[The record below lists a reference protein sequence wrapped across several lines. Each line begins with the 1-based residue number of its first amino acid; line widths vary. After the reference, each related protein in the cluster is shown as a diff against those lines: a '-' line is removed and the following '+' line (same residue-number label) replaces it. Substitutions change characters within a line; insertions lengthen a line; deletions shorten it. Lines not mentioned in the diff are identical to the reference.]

1 MQNEINEFV
10 TALKD
15 ANLGEEREKKIG
27 MELKSLMDKAAAARS
42 KVTPNK
48 AKVTARAKFNNFSP
62 QVLSKAKNQLTLGV
76 KS

>member
-1 MQNEINEFV
+1 M

-27 MELKSLMDKAAAARS
+27 MELKSLMDKAVAARA

-48 AKVTARAKFNNFSP
+48 AKVKACAKFNNFSP
-62 QVLSKAKNQLTLGV
+62 QAKNQLGSNPDEAQ
-76 KS
+76 KAH

>member
-48 AKVTARAKFNNFSP
+48 AKVKACAKFKKISP